1 MPLGDPDR
9 LPLGD
14 DDPDTDALSDGDE
27 DAELVTH
34 AVRVER
40 GVVGRAVAVTH
51 ADADELIDTDPHDD
65 TLSDGLTDTDGD
77 ALMLDDTLP
86 LGEPLDAGE

>member
-34 AVRVER
+34 AV
-40 GVVGRAVAVTH
+40 GVDGGDEGAGDIVAH
-51 ADADELIDTDPHDD
+51 ADADELIDTDPHGD
-65 TLSDGLTDTDGD
+65 TLSDGLFD
-77 ALMLDDTLP
+77 AEILKLERL
-86 LGEPLDAGE
+86 LWVA